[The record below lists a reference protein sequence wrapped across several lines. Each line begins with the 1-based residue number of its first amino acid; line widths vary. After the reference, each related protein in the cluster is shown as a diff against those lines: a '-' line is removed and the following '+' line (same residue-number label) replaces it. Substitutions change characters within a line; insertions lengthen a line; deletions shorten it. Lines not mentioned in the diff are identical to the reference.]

1 MENLEN
7 WMSRIDDSK
16 KLILMNIPGT
26 HDSAA
31 YCMNRIS
38 FKCAKTQDL
47 TIKEQLEIGIRDF
60 DIRIFQAH
68 EDTSQDEDIICCH
81 GICDC
86 YVSPNFCD
94 NRKLTYKSVLLDV
107 KNFLEK
113 NPTEAVLFST
123 FLGRGKWKKGYML
136 IRAYHLFDKYV
147 GDISIRYRPDLLMGD
162 VRGKIINYTTLIEE
176 FDARENMIVTK
187 TRNIMASTGIND
199 VHRKYQN
206 CATFKTN
213 GNIKVREM
221 QDMFR
226 IYKMTLEEAQIKEK
240 NKELTFPIQYS
251 ISCTGEYD
259 CCLPHHLNQAM
270 IVHSFV
276 QKEGIIKNGYYYGWL
291 HMDFANSITTKKLI
305 DANFPNKDY

>member
-1 MENLEN
+1 MEN

-16 KLILMNIPGT
+16 KIILINIPGT

-38 FKCAKTQDL
+38 FKCAKTQEL
-47 TIKEQLEIGIRDF
+47 TIAQQLEIGIRDF
-60 DIRIFQAH
+60 DIRIVQSH
-68 EDTSQDEDIICCH
+68 TDTSQDEDIICCH

-94 NRKLTYKSVLLDV
+94 NRKVTYKSVLLDI

-113 NPTEAVLFST
+113 NPSETVLIGT
-123 FLGRGKWKKGYML
+123 YLGRGKWKYGYML
-136 IRAYHLFDKYV
+136 VRAYELFDKYL
-147 GDISIRYRPDLLMGD
+147 GNISIRYKSDLLMGE
-162 VRGKIINYTTLIEE
+162 VRGKVINYTSIIEE
-176 FDARENMIVTK
+176 FDSTDQMMRTK
-187 TRNIMASTGIND
+187 TRTNLPSTGINE
-199 VHRKYQN
+199 VHKKYQN

-221 QDMFR
+221 QDMFE
-226 IYKMTLEEAQIKEK
+226 IYNMTLEEAELKEK
-240 NKELTFPIQYS
+240 SKKMAFPIQYS

-259 CCLPHHLNQAM
+259 CCLPHPLNQAI

-276 QKEGIIKNGYYYGWL
+276 QKEGVIKKGNYYGWL
-291 HMDFANSITTKKLI
+291 RMDFANPITTKLLI
-305 DANFPNKDY
+305 ESNFPDNN

>member
-68 EDTSQDEDIICCH
+68 EDTSQDD
-81 GICDC
+81 
-86 YVSPNFCD
+86 
-94 NRKLTYKSVLLDV
+94 RKLTYKSVLLDV

-187 TRNIMASTGIND
+187 TRNIMAST
-199 VHRKYQN
+199 
-206 CATFKTN
+206 
-213 GNIKVREM
+213 
-221 QDMFR
+221 
-226 IYKMTLEEAQIKEK
+226 
-240 NKELTFPIQYS
+240 
-251 ISCTGEYD
+251 
-259 CCLPHHLNQAM
+259 
-270 IVHSFV
+270 
-276 QKEGIIKNGYYYGWL
+276 
-291 HMDFANSITTKKLI
+291 
-305 DANFPNKDY
+305 

>member
-1 MENLEN
+1 
-7 WMSRIDDSK
+7 
-16 KLILMNIPGT
+16 MNIPGT

-60 DIRIFQAH
+60 DIRIFQAHEDTSQDEDIICCHGIDIRIFQAH

-187 TRNIMASTGIND
+187 TRNIMASTVI
-199 VHRKYQN
+199 
-206 CATFKTN
+206 
-213 GNIKVREM
+213 
-221 QDMFR
+221 
-226 IYKMTLEEAQIKEK
+226 
-240 NKELTFPIQYS
+240 
-251 ISCTGEYD
+251 
-259 CCLPHHLNQAM
+259 
-270 IVHSFV
+270 
-276 QKEGIIKNGYYYGWL
+276 
-291 HMDFANSITTKKLI
+291 
-305 DANFPNKDY
+305 

>member
-1 MENLEN
+1 MKNLEN

-94 NRKLTYKSVLLDV
+94 NRKLTYKSVLLYV
-107 KNFLEK
+107 KNFSE
-113 NPTEAVLFST
+113 NV
-123 FLGRGKWKKGYML
+123 
-136 IRAYHLFDKYV
+136 
-147 GDISIRYRPDLLMGD
+147 SIITKIKFASF
-162 VRGKIINYTTLIEE
+162 GKIILVNKNL
-176 FDARENMIVTK
+176 RQSK
-187 TRNIMASTGIND
+187 
-199 VHRKYQN
+199 
-206 CATFKTN
+206 
-213 GNIKVREM
+213 
-221 QDMFR
+221 
-226 IYKMTLEEAQIKEK
+226 KE
-240 NKELTFPIQYS
+240 
-251 ISCTGEYD
+251 
-259 CCLPHHLNQAM
+259 
-270 IVHSFV
+270 
-276 QKEGIIKNGYYYGWL
+276 
-291 HMDFANSITTKKLI
+291 
-305 DANFPNKDY
+305 